1 MNSENWK
8 RVKDVLDVT
17 LRLNVEER
25 TAYLDE
31 ALGNEPELREE
42 VESLL
47 RSHDQADSGFLRD
60 PAVGVLGRVASAVRP
75 ARIGRRMGAYNI
87 LEEIGR
93 GGMGEVYRAIRAD
106 GEFDREVAV
115 KLVQGGLD
123 SQSVLERFRHERQ
136 ILAGL
141 DHPNVARLL
150 DGGTTEDGLPYL
162 VMELVDGVP
171 IDRYCEIHKLKIA
184 DRVRLFLDVCAAVQY
199 AHQRLVI
206 HRDIKPGNI
215 LVSAQGVPKLLD
227 FGIAKL
233 TDPTSTAQTTLMR
246 PMTPEYASPEQIR
259 GETITTATDV
269 YSLGVVLYQ
278 LLTGQTPHQPTT
290 RSAHEMARMITEEE
304 PVRPSLLV
312 QRADAAGEK
321 GSAVAESPARWSREL
336 AGDLDNILLKALR
349 KEPERRYSSV
359 EQLGADLR
367 RYLEGKPVLARKDSW
382 NYRAGKFIRRHI
394 VIVAATVIVILT
406 LLFGMVITLREKR
419 IAEGRFNDLR
429 KLANSLIFEIDD
441 SIADV
446 PGSTAARTLL
456 VNRALEYLDN
466 LARQAKGDAAL
477 QMELATAYERVGD
490 VLGYPFS
497 ANLGE
502 PARALQSY
510 EKATRILETLSA
522 SSPKDV
528 KVQRALANHY
538 FRVANVLEAKGDL
551 PGALTTVRKGLP
563 IAEAIIADTP
573 NDPVSGDQ
581 HAGSYYFVARL
592 LVKTGDPAGALE
604 NYRRAASLREAALKN
619 NPTNIPLRTHLA
631 ADYAGMAQSFK
642 NEGDRAQAIPVQ
654 AKAVEIL
661 REVCKQLPNSAAL
674 PEYLA
679 EAINRLATF
688 QRQDGKAE
696 AALSSFKEAHALFAG
711 LLAKDPKNSLAR
723 VNFAFSDLGIAKS
736 MIEVG
741 QANSADK
748 TAREG
753 LRIFQDMSPDT
764 TSNRYVRTGLAE
776 AYATMAEVNAAL
788 AMASRHTTREN
799 RERWRDARS
808 WYEKSLAMWV
818 NKKSRGELDNEERD
832 EEKLA
837 LDNIARC
844 DAALDPNH
852 PVQRSV
858 VMDN

>member
-8 RVKDVLDVT
+8 RVKDVLDAV
-17 LRLNVEER
+17 LRLDVEER
-25 TAYLDE
+25 ATYLHE

-42 VESLL
+42 VQSLL

-60 PAVGVLGRVASAVRP
+60 PAVGVLSGVASAVGP
-75 ARIGRRMGAYNI
+75 VRIGRRIGAYNI

-123 SQSVLERFRHERQ
+123 SQFILERFRHERQ

-141 DHPNVARLL
+141 DHANVARLL
-150 DGGTTEDGLPYL
+150 DGGTTEDGTPYL

-171 IDRYCEIHKLKIA
+171 IDRYCEIHRLKIA

-199 AHQRLVI
+199 AHQHLVI

-215 LVSAQGVPKLLD
+215 LVSADGVPKLLD

-233 TDPTSTAQTTLMR
+233 TDPTSTAQTTLVR
-246 PMTPEYASPEQIR
+246 PMTPEYASPEQVK
-259 GETITTATDV
+259 GESITTATDV

-278 LLTGQTPHQPTT
+278 LLTGRNPHHPETH
-290 RSAHEMARMITEEE
+290 SPHEVARMIVEEE
-304 PVRPSLLV
+304 PARPSTLV
-312 QRADAAGEK
+312 QRDESEGK
-321 GSAVAESPARWSREL
+321 GIAWPEPATRWSHEL
-336 AGDLDNILLKALR
+336 SGDLDNILLKALR
-349 KEPERRYSSV
+349 KEPDRRYSSV
-359 EQLGADLR
+359 EQFAADLR
-367 RYLEGKPVLARKDSW
+367 RYLEGRPVLARKDSW
-382 NYRAGKFIRRHI
+382 RYRTGKFVQRHV

-406 LLFGMVITLREKR
+406 LALGMVTTLREKR
-419 IAEGRFNDLR
+419 VAESRFNDLR

-466 LARQAKGDAAL
+466 LARQAKGDASL

-502 PARALQSY
+502 PARALESY
-510 EKATRILETLSA
+510 EKATKILETLST
-522 SSPKDV
+522 SRPTDLKV
-528 KVQRALANHY
+528 KQALANNY
-538 FRVANVLEAKGDL
+538 IRVANVLEAKGDL
-551 PGALTTVRKGLP
+551 PGALASVRKAVLIVEALADSGLKD
-563 IAEAIIADTP
+563 AEEAD
-573 NDPVSGDQ
+573 Q
-581 HAGSYYFVARL
+581 YAGSYYITARL
-592 LVKTGDPAGALE
+592 LSKTGDSAAALE
-604 NYRRAASLREAALKN
+604 NYRRAASIRQTALN
-619 NPTNIPLRTHLA
+619 SNPTSIPLRTHLA
-631 ADYAGMAQSFK
+631 ADYAGMAQSLK
-642 NEGDRAQAIPVQ
+642 TEGDRTQAISDQ

-661 REVCKQLPNSAAL
+661 GEVCKHLPKSAAL
-674 PEYLA
+674 PEFLA
-679 EAINRLATF
+679 EAINRLGTF
-688 QRQDGKAE
+688 QKQDGDAQ
-696 AALSSFKEAHALFAG
+696 AALASFEEAHALFGG
-711 LLAKDPKNSLAR
+711 LLAKDSRNSLAK

-736 MIEVG
+736 LIQLG
-741 QANSADK
+741 HPNSAGK
-748 TAREG
+748 PLREA
-753 LRIFQDMSPDT
+753 LKIFEDLSPDT

-776 AYATMAEVNAAL
+776 AYAAMGEFSAAL
-788 AMASRHTTREN
+788 AISAKHASGEN
-799 RERWRDARS
+799 REHWREARS
-808 WYEKSLAMWV
+808 WYEKSLGMWV
-818 NKKSRGELDNEERD
+818 NKKNRGELDGGERD
-832 EEKLA
+832 EEKLS

-858 VMDN
+858 ISDD